1 MGYILGAKMIVGD
14 KVLWC
19 GESQATILS
28 IEGEWITIRFDDPP
42 QSRMI
47 TNIKNLESV

>member
-1 MGYILGAKMIVGD
+1 MSKGD
-14 KVLWC
+14 RVLWC
-19 GESQATILS
+19 GEALATILS

-47 TNIKNLESV
+47 TNRKNLESV

>member
-1 MGYILGAKMIVGD
+1 MSAGD

-19 GESQATILS
+19 GESLAVILS
-28 IEGEWITIRFDDPP
+28 VEGEWVTIRFDDPP

-47 TNIKNLESV
+47 TNIKNLERV

>member
-1 MGYILGAKMIVGD
+1 MSVGD

-28 IEGEWITIRFDDPP
+28 IEGEWATIRFDDPP
-42 QSRMI
+42 HSRMV
-47 TNIKNLESV
+47 TNIKNLERV

>member
-1 MGYILGAKMIVGD
+1 MSVGD

-19 GESQATILS
+19 GESLATILS

-42 QSRMI
+42 HSRMI
-47 TNIKNLESV
+47 TNRKNLERV

>member
-1 MGYILGAKMIVGD
+1 MSVGD

-19 GESQATILS
+19 GESTATILS

-42 QSRMI
+42 HSRMI
-47 TNIKNLESV
+47 TNIKNLERV

>member
-1 MGYILGAKMIVGD
+1 MSAGD

-19 GESQATILS
+19 GESLATILS
-28 IEGEWITIRFDDPP
+28 VEGEWITIRFDDPP